1 MKMTKTMAK
10 AAVTERNEKEDSSKA
25 TAKAPIWTGL
35 AMFGESGWALAA
47 SFALLVVAV
56 GIALTLDEPAAPTK
70 EDAYAALPP
79 IPSISPP
86 IIHNVKTDGDSLVTK
101 KIRDLYERDGVV
113 AIRGL
118 LTPQQLDLLE
128 IASNELV
135 QDQESKNKGRGRKRS
150 GTQFHSVH
158 VGVVFL
164 ETPDKNGSLAAFRDV
179 ALFSNVPK
187 FAAELLQLD
196 KGGNETIRLLRDI
209 FLTKDEDAYICG
221 WHVDDTGFWPATAAA
236 PGVNA
241 WIAIDDMP
249 VETGGGFALAVKS
262 HKEPWRWEAH
272 KAIGSVMTFPAEGFR
287 DAEDLFRNRAG
298 SGTCNLKTAAPH
310 LHRRME
316 ETKRIYDIRHG
327 DVIFHDRWLFH
338 RTVPFNRS
346 VVKSHP
352 ESLLYK
358 RYSVRYSPGS
368 AVIPKGYGTELSVLW
383 DEANGGRTADE
394 VAAKD
399 GPWYPLCWPS
409 VSMDEMAQMVPL
421 INEKMPV
428 AEQRRTVRKEEM
440 KPYRI
445 ELGKR
450 KGHSTKV

>member
-1 MKMTKTMAK
+1 MAK
-10 AAVTERNEKEDSSKA
+10 AAVAEREEKEDGTKA
-25 TAKAPIWTGL
+25 RVRAPILTAL
-35 AMFGESGWALAA
+35 AVFGDSVWALAA
-47 SFALLVVAV
+47 SFVLLAVAV
-56 GIALTLDEPAAPTK
+56 GIALTIDEPAAQTK
-70 EDAYAALPP
+70 DDAYAALPP
-79 IPSISPP
+79 IPSMSPP
-86 IIHNVKTDGDSLVTK
+86 IIHNVEIGGDSLVTK

-113 AIRGL
+113 AVRGL

-135 QDQESKNKGRGRKRS
+135 QDQESKNKGRSRKRS
-150 GTQFHSVH
+150 GTQFHSVR
-158 VGVVFL
+158 VGAAFL
-164 ETPDKNGSLAAFRDV
+164 ETPDRNGSLAAFRDV

-196 KGGNETIRLLRDI
+196 KGRNDTMRMLRDI
-209 FLTKDEDAYICG
+209 FLVKDEDAYICG
-221 WHVDDTGFWPATAAA
+221 WHVDDTGFWPATAAS

-249 VETGGGFALAVKS
+249 VDTGGGFALALKS
-262 HKEPWRWEAH
+262 HKAPWRWEAH
-272 KAIGSVMTFPAEGFR
+272 QAIGSVMTFPAEGFR
-287 DAEDLFRNRAG
+287 DADDLFRNRAG

-316 ETKRIYDIRHG
+316 ETKRIYDMRRG

-346 VVKSHP
+346 IVKSDAEA

-358 RYSVRYSPGS
+358 RYSVRYGPGS
-368 AVIPKGYGTELSVLW
+368 AIIPKGYGTELSVLW
-383 DEANGGRTADE
+383 DETNGGRTADE

-409 VSMDEMAQMVPL
+409 VSMEEMAQLVPL
-421 INEKMPV
+421 INDKMPV

-440 KPYRI
+440 KPYRN

-450 KGHSTKV
+450 KGHSTKG